1 MDWLSLADVEAR
13 VNALE
18 SLMVEKGLAEH
29 EAVDAVVASF
39 ENDMGPMNGAKVVA
53 RAWTDPEYKQ
63 WLLTDATAAIADMGF
78 TGLQTEHLVA
88 MENTDE
94 RHNVVVC
101 TLCSCYPWTLL
112 GIPPAWFKYPQY
124 RARVVKEPR
133 SVLAEFGLIL
143 PDTVKIDVWD
153 SSAEIRYLV
162 IPQRPEG
169 TDGMTADE
177 LVPLI
182 SRDSMV
188 GTALASSPQM
198 TTPQVGLGRYDN
210 PGGLGALPRSNG
222 ELAFDAPWQGRL
234 FGLVVHL
241 CNSGCFEW
249 DEFKRHLIAVIED
262 SDVRDTRD
270 PSVYYRQFGEAF
282 CRLAA
287 EKNFFDESTL
297 EQRTRIEAQRLTHD
311 HNHPR

>member
-133 SVLAEFGLIL
+133 SVLAEFGLSL

-153 SSAEIRYLV
+153 SSAEVRYLV

-188 GTALASSPQM
+188 GTALASSPQG
-198 TTPQVGLGRYDN
+198 P
-210 PGGLGALPRSNG
+210 
-222 ELAFDAPWQGRL
+222 
-234 FGLVVHL
+234 
-241 CNSGCFEW
+241 
-249 DEFKRHLIAVIED
+249 K
-262 SDVRDTRD
+262 
-270 PSVYYRQFGEAF
+270 
-282 CRLAA
+282 
-287 EKNFFDESTL
+287 
-297 EQRTRIEAQRLTHD
+297 
-311 HNHPR
+311 

>member
-63 WLLTDATAAIADMGF
+63 WLLTDATAAIAEMGF

-153 SSAEIRYLV
+153 SSAEVRYLV

-182 SRDSMV
+182 SRNSMV
-188 GTALASSPQM
+188 GTALASSPQG
-198 TTPQVGLGRYDN
+198 T
-210 PGGLGALPRSNG
+210 
-222 ELAFDAPWQGRL
+222 
-234 FGLVVHL
+234 
-241 CNSGCFEW
+241 
-249 DEFKRHLIAVIED
+249 
-262 SDVRDTRD
+262 
-270 PSVYYRQFGEAF
+270 
-282 CRLAA
+282 
-287 EKNFFDESTL
+287 
-297 EQRTRIEAQRLTHD
+297 
-311 HNHPR
+311 

>member
-53 RAWTDPEYKQ
+53 RAWTDPEYKH

-88 MENTDE
+88 VENTDE
-94 RHNVVVC
+94 RHNIVVC

-133 SVLAEFGLIL
+133 SVLAEFGLSL

-188 GTALASSPQM
+188 GTALASSPRG
-198 TTPQVGLGRYDN
+198 T
-210 PGGLGALPRSNG
+210 
-222 ELAFDAPWQGRL
+222 
-234 FGLVVHL
+234 
-241 CNSGCFEW
+241 
-249 DEFKRHLIAVIED
+249 
-262 SDVRDTRD
+262 
-270 PSVYYRQFGEAF
+270 
-282 CRLAA
+282 
-287 EKNFFDESTL
+287 
-297 EQRTRIEAQRLTHD
+297 
-311 HNHPR
+311 

>member
-1 MDWLSLADVEAR
+1 MTEMDWLSLSDVEAR

-39 ENDMGPMNGAKVVA
+39 ENDMGPVNGAKVVA
-53 RAWTDPEYKQ
+53 RAWTDPQYRE
-63 WLLTDATAAIADMGF
+63 WLLSDATAAIADMGF
-78 TGLQTEHLVA
+78 TGLQTEHMVA
-88 MENTDE
+88 VENTKD

-133 SVLAEFGLIL
+133 SVLAEFGVTLA
-143 PDTVKIDVWD
+143 DDVHVDVWD

-162 IPQRPEG
+162 IPQRPPG

-182 SRDSMV
+182 NRDSMV
-188 GTALASSPQM
+188 GTAFADSPA
-198 TTPQVGLGRYDN
+198 G
-210 PGGLGALPRSNG
+210 S
-222 ELAFDAPWQGRL
+222 
-234 FGLVVHL
+234 
-241 CNSGCFEW
+241 
-249 DEFKRHLIAVIED
+249 
-262 SDVRDTRD
+262 
-270 PSVYYRQFGEAF
+270 
-282 CRLAA
+282 
-287 EKNFFDESTL
+287 
-297 EQRTRIEAQRLTHD
+297 
-311 HNHPR
+311 

>member
-1 MDWLSLADVEAR
+1 MNWLSLTDVEAR

-39 ENDMGPMNGAKVVA
+39 ENDMGPVNGAKVVA
-53 RAWTDPEYKQ
+53 RAWTEPEYLQ
-63 WLLTDATAAIADMGF
+63 WLLSDATAAIADMGF
-78 TGLQTEHLVA
+78 TGLQTEHMVA
-88 MENTDE
+88 VENTAE

-133 SVLAEFGLIL
+133 SVLAEFGVTL
-143 PDTVKIDVWD
+143 PGEVKIDVWD

-162 IPQRPEG
+162 IPQRPAGTEG
-169 TDGMTADE
+169 LTAEE

-188 GTALASSPQM
+188 GTALVSAAAAS
-198 TTPQVGLGRYDN
+198 
-210 PGGLGALPRSNG
+210 
-222 ELAFDAPWQGRL
+222 
-234 FGLVVHL
+234 
-241 CNSGCFEW
+241 
-249 DEFKRHLIAVIED
+249 
-262 SDVRDTRD
+262 
-270 PSVYYRQFGEAF
+270 
-282 CRLAA
+282 
-287 EKNFFDESTL
+287 
-297 EQRTRIEAQRLTHD
+297 
-311 HNHPR
+311 

>member
-39 ENDMGPMNGAKVVA
+39 ENDMGPINGAKVVA

-133 SVLAEFGLIL
+133 SVLAEFGLSL

-153 SSAEIRYLV
+153 SSAEVRYLV

-182 SRDSMV
+182 SRNSMV
-188 GTALASSPQM
+188 GTALASSPQG
-198 TTPQVGLGRYDN
+198 T
-210 PGGLGALPRSNG
+210 
-222 ELAFDAPWQGRL
+222 
-234 FGLVVHL
+234 
-241 CNSGCFEW
+241 
-249 DEFKRHLIAVIED
+249 
-262 SDVRDTRD
+262 
-270 PSVYYRQFGEAF
+270 
-282 CRLAA
+282 
-287 EKNFFDESTL
+287 
-297 EQRTRIEAQRLTHD
+297 
-311 HNHPR
+311 

>member
-88 MENTDE
+88 VENTDE

-133 SVLAEFGLIL
+133 SVLAEFGLML

-188 GTALASSPQM
+188 GTALASSPQG
-198 TTPQVGLGRYDN
+198 T
-210 PGGLGALPRSNG
+210 
-222 ELAFDAPWQGRL
+222 
-234 FGLVVHL
+234 
-241 CNSGCFEW
+241 
-249 DEFKRHLIAVIED
+249 
-262 SDVRDTRD
+262 
-270 PSVYYRQFGEAF
+270 
-282 CRLAA
+282 
-287 EKNFFDESTL
+287 
-297 EQRTRIEAQRLTHD
+297 
-311 HNHPR
+311 

>member
-153 SSAEIRYLV
+153 SSAEVRYLV

-182 SRDSMV
+182 SRNSMV
-188 GTALASSPQM
+188 GTALASS
-198 TTPQVGLGRYDN
+198 R
-210 PGGLGALPRSNG
+210 
-222 ELAFDAPWQGRL
+222 QG
-234 FGLVVHL
+234 
-241 CNSGCFEW
+241 
-249 DEFKRHLIAVIED
+249 
-262 SDVRDTRD
+262 T
-270 PSVYYRQFGEAF
+270 
-282 CRLAA
+282 
-287 EKNFFDESTL
+287 
-297 EQRTRIEAQRLTHD
+297 
-311 HNHPR
+311 

>member
-29 EAVDAVVASF
+29 EAVDAVVVSF

-88 MENTDE
+88 VENTDE

-133 SVLAEFGLIL
+133 SVLAEFGLSL
-143 PDTVKIDVWD
+143 PDSVKIDVWD
-153 SSAEIRYLV
+153 SSAEVRYLV

-169 TDGMTADE
+169 TDGMTADQ

-182 SRDSMV
+182 SRNSMV
-188 GTALASSPQM
+188 GTALASSP
-198 TTPQVGLGRYDN
+198 LG
-210 PGGLGALPRSNG
+210 
-222 ELAFDAPWQGRL
+222 
-234 FGLVVHL
+234 
-241 CNSGCFEW
+241 
-249 DEFKRHLIAVIED
+249 
-262 SDVRDTRD
+262 T
-270 PSVYYRQFGEAF
+270 
-282 CRLAA
+282 
-287 EKNFFDESTL
+287 
-297 EQRTRIEAQRLTHD
+297 
-311 HNHPR
+311 

>member
-88 MENTDE
+88 VENTDE

-153 SSAEIRYLV
+153 SSAEVRYLV

-188 GTALASSPQM
+188 GTALASSP
-198 TTPQVGLGRYDN
+198 
-210 PGGLGALPRSNG
+210 
-222 ELAFDAPWQGRL
+222 
-234 FGLVVHL
+234 
-241 CNSGCFEW
+241 
-249 DEFKRHLIAVIED
+249 K
-262 SDVRDTRD
+262 
-270 PSVYYRQFGEAF
+270 
-282 CRLAA
+282 
-287 EKNFFDESTL
+287 
-297 EQRTRIEAQRLTHD
+297 
-311 HNHPR
+311 

>member
-88 MENTDE
+88 VENTDE
-94 RHNVVVC
+94 RHNIVVC

-188 GTALASSPQM
+188 GTALASSPRG
-198 TTPQVGLGRYDN
+198 T
-210 PGGLGALPRSNG
+210 
-222 ELAFDAPWQGRL
+222 
-234 FGLVVHL
+234 
-241 CNSGCFEW
+241 
-249 DEFKRHLIAVIED
+249 
-262 SDVRDTRD
+262 
-270 PSVYYRQFGEAF
+270 
-282 CRLAA
+282 
-287 EKNFFDESTL
+287 
-297 EQRTRIEAQRLTHD
+297 
-311 HNHPR
+311 

>member
-112 GIPPAWFKYPQY
+112 GIPPPWFKYPQY

-153 SSAEIRYLV
+153 SSAEVRYLV

-188 GTALASSPQM
+188 GTALASSPQG
-198 TTPQVGLGRYDN
+198 T
-210 PGGLGALPRSNG
+210 
-222 ELAFDAPWQGRL
+222 
-234 FGLVVHL
+234 
-241 CNSGCFEW
+241 
-249 DEFKRHLIAVIED
+249 
-262 SDVRDTRD
+262 
-270 PSVYYRQFGEAF
+270 
-282 CRLAA
+282 
-287 EKNFFDESTL
+287 
-297 EQRTRIEAQRLTHD
+297 
-311 HNHPR
+311 

>member
-1 MDWLSLADVEAR
+1 MNWLSLTDVEAR

-39 ENDMGPMNGAKVVA
+39 ENDMGPVNGAKVVA
-53 RAWTDPEYKQ
+53 RAWTDPEYRE
-63 WLLTDATAAIADMGF
+63 WLLSDATAAIADMGF
-78 TGLQTEHLVA
+78 TGLQTEHMVA
-88 MENTDE
+88 VENTAE

-133 SVLAEFGLIL
+133 SVLAEFGVSL
-143 PDTVKIDVWD
+143 PADVKIDVWD

-169 TDGMTADE
+169 TEGLTAEE

-188 GTALASSPQM
+188 GTALVTAGAAS
-198 TTPQVGLGRYDN
+198 
-210 PGGLGALPRSNG
+210 
-222 ELAFDAPWQGRL
+222 
-234 FGLVVHL
+234 
-241 CNSGCFEW
+241 
-249 DEFKRHLIAVIED
+249 
-262 SDVRDTRD
+262 
-270 PSVYYRQFGEAF
+270 
-282 CRLAA
+282 
-287 EKNFFDESTL
+287 
-297 EQRTRIEAQRLTHD
+297 
-311 HNHPR
+311 

>member
-39 ENDMGPMNGAKVVA
+39 ENDLGPMNGAKVAA

-188 GTALASSPQM
+188 GTALASSP
-198 TTPQVGLGRYDN
+198 
-210 PGGLGALPRSNG
+210 
-222 ELAFDAPWQGRL
+222 
-234 FGLVVHL
+234 
-241 CNSGCFEW
+241 
-249 DEFKRHLIAVIED
+249 K
-262 SDVRDTRD
+262 
-270 PSVYYRQFGEAF
+270 
-282 CRLAA
+282 
-287 EKNFFDESTL
+287 
-297 EQRTRIEAQRLTHD
+297 
-311 HNHPR
+311 

>member
-88 MENTDE
+88 VENTDE

-169 TDGMTADE
+169 TDGITADE

-188 GTALASSPQM
+188 GTALASSP
-198 TTPQVGLGRYDN
+198 
-210 PGGLGALPRSNG
+210 
-222 ELAFDAPWQGRL
+222 
-234 FGLVVHL
+234 
-241 CNSGCFEW
+241 
-249 DEFKRHLIAVIED
+249 
-262 SDVRDTRD
+262 
-270 PSVYYRQFGEAF
+270 
-282 CRLAA
+282 
-287 EKNFFDESTL
+287 
-297 EQRTRIEAQRLTHD
+297 
-311 HNHPR
+311 

>member
-53 RAWTDPEYKQ
+53 RAWTDPEYRQ

-94 RHNVVVC
+94 HHNVVVC

-153 SSAEIRYLV
+153 SSAEVRYLV

-169 TDGMTADE
+169 TDGMTADQ

-188 GTALASSPQM
+188 GTALASSP
-198 TTPQVGLGRYDN
+198 R
-210 PGGLGALPRSNG
+210 GA
-222 ELAFDAPWQGRL
+222 
-234 FGLVVHL
+234 
-241 CNSGCFEW
+241 
-249 DEFKRHLIAVIED
+249 
-262 SDVRDTRD
+262 
-270 PSVYYRQFGEAF
+270 
-282 CRLAA
+282 
-287 EKNFFDESTL
+287 
-297 EQRTRIEAQRLTHD
+297 
-311 HNHPR
+311 

>member
-1 MDWLSLADVEAR
+1 MDWLSLSDVEAR

-39 ENDMGPMNGAKVVA
+39 ENDMGPVNGAKVVA
-53 RAWTDPEYKQ
+53 RAWTEPEFLQ
-63 WLLTDATAAIADMGF
+63 WLLSDATDAIADMGF
-78 TGLQTEHLVA
+78 TGLQTEHMVA
-88 MENTDE
+88 VQNTDE

-133 SVLAEFGLIL
+133 SVLGEFGVTL
-143 PDTVKIDVWD
+143 PDEVKIDVWD

-162 IPQRPEG
+162 VPKRPKG
-169 TDGMTADE
+169 TEGMTAEE

-188 GTALASSPQM
+188 GTALVS
-198 TTPQVGLGRYDN
+198 
-210 PGGLGALPRSNG
+210 
-222 ELAFDAPWQGRL
+222 APEGT
-234 FGLVVHL
+234 
-241 CNSGCFEW
+241 
-249 DEFKRHLIAVIED
+249 K
-262 SDVRDTRD
+262 
-270 PSVYYRQFGEAF
+270 
-282 CRLAA
+282 
-287 EKNFFDESTL
+287 
-297 EQRTRIEAQRLTHD
+297 
-311 HNHPR
+311 